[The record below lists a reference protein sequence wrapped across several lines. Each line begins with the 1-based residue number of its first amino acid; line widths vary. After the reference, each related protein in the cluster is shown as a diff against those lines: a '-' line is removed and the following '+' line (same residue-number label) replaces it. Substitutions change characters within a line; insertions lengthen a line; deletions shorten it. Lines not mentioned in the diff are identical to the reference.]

1 MPQAAY
7 GFVAMRWTVIFLMT
21 ALMGLGS
28 LEAGA
33 KYVIEQT
40 QQVPIGRLFTNL
52 QVRLA
57 KDTNNVE
64 VTYDL
69 ARLHAMAYSTNL
81 SSFAV
86 KTNSGRPKF
95 YYPGVDTGVPE
106 NVHLPAP
113 GAERI
118 RALEH
123 LTNSIRWFNQ
133 AIYLLRTSTNNSPSK
148 EWLVLPMELG
158 RAWCIDQSGARDDAL
173 AHYRKALAL
182 AWKREVTGK
191 FDFAEWV
198 KGKWELLKEGSN
210 PMRPS
215 PDGRGHLGSIVYS
228 EEIIRYMLKL
238 LDPKK
243 DAEEIADLQRRLKTL
258 AKMGRMV
265 TPILIPLAKDSAFRE
280 LVDERAAVTFDLD
293 GSGLPRQW
301 GWITPKA
308 AWLVFDREGS
318 GRITSGLQLFGNVT
332 FWIFWQDG
340 YAALRSLD
348 DNGDGVLRGEELRG
362 LALWHD
368 GNSNGR
374 SEEGEVRPVTA
385 WGINSLSCTGQP
397 DAAGM
402 AWSPAGVTFDHGE
415 VRPTYDWM
423 APMRPEAK

>member
-1 MPQAAY
+1 
-7 GFVAMRWTVIFLMT
+7 MRWTVIFLMA

-28 LEAGA
+28 PEVGA
-33 KYVIEQT
+33 MYVIEQT

-52 QVRLA
+52 QQRLA

-64 VTYDL
+64 LTYDL
-69 ARLHAMAYSTNL
+69 ARLHSMAYSTNL

-86 KTNSGRPKF
+86 KTNNGRPKF
-95 YYPGVDTGVPE
+95 YSPGEDKGVPE
-106 NVHLPAP
+106 EVYLPAP
-113 GAERI
+113 GAARV

-123 LTNSIRWFNQ
+123 LTNSIRWYNR
-133 AIYLLRTSTNNSPSK
+133 AIFLLRTSTNNSSRK

-173 AHYRKALAL
+173 AYYRKALAL
-182 AWKREVTGK
+182 AWNREVTGK
-191 FDFAEWV
+191 FSFPEWV
-198 KGKWELLKEGSN
+198 KGKWELLKDGSN
-210 PMRPS
+210 PLRPS
-215 PDGRGHLGSIVYS
+215 PAGRGHLGDIVYS

-238 LDPKK
+238 LDRKK
-243 DAEEIADLQRRLKTL
+243 DAAEVADLQKRLKTL

-308 AWLVFDREGS
+308 AWLVFDHDGS

-368 GNSNGR
+368 VNSNGR
-374 SEEGEVRPVTA
+374 SDEGEVRPVTA
-385 WGINSLSCTGQP
+385 WGITSLSCTGQP

-402 AWSPAGVTFDHGE
+402 AWSPEGVTFDHGE

-423 APMRPEAK
+423 APMRPDAK